1 MNQAKT
7 ALVAA
12 LGNMKPT
19 KKFYVYFFN
28 SGHQGLSGGGARFAT
43 RLNVATAQSWIKSQ
57 HARGMTNPSSAISDA
72 FERIKP
78 DTIWILTDGMFNG
91 PGGSTAVRSMIND
104 LNKDRMVV
112 VNTWGFHNDPDR
124 VDRNLGGIAND
135 NNGTFFFSRSGKH
148 P

>member
-1 MNQAKT
+1 MNEAKT
-7 ALVAA
+7 ALVDA
-12 LGNMKPT
+12 LGKMKPT

-43 RLNVATAQSWIKSQ
+43 RLNIATAQTWVKSQ
-57 HARGMTNPSSAISDA
+57 RAGGGTDPSSAIRDA

-91 PGGSTAVRSMIND
+91 PGGSTAVRRMIDD

-112 VNTWGFHNDPDR
+112 VNTWGFHNDPKR